1 MVPLTAREFALLHY
15 LMDRQGEVITRT
27 DLLEAV
33 WDANYDGLSNVV
45 DVHVANLR
53 RKLELPG
60 RAGADRDRPRRRVPH
75 GRTEM
80 NIRRTRRGDRDP
92 VRHDRGGDLDHAGAA
107 VARRTGRRDPSRR
120 AGRADRPDGQV
131 FFDELVSG
139 QRPEDFPTWYV
150 DVNDGYVEPYVDTEL
165 EPPLYGWIRDA
176 GESPSFR
183 SYSLDGA
190 ESYLAYIRP
199 DERGPGLRHP
209 DRDRRPRSPPG
220 FAQPPRARDGRCCF
234 VGGLCRARLL
244 PHRALP
250 SARCGGCWPTSSG
263 FLADAAHEMRTPLA
277 VILASSS
284 QALSRARSSEEY
296 VRSLSE
302 IRVRGRAGVD
312 RRQRDARPG
321 SPRER
326 AGHAAHCAAAAR
338 PAGRGGRRRDPPRGL
353 PRSSPSRADPVVVD
367 ADMALL
373 RQAIENIVRNAARRA
388 TQVELVTRTEGRD
401 GIIEVIDNGTGFDPA
416 TVDRVFERFQRGDR
430 QGEAGIGLA
439 IVKAIAAAHGG
450 TASAVNRDGGGAVV
464 ALRIPLNRAAHQ

>member
-1 MVPLTAREFALLHY
+1 M
-15 LMDRQGEVITRT
+15 
-27 DLLEAV
+27 
-33 WDANYDGLSNVV
+33 S
-45 DVHVANLR
+45 
-53 RKLELPG
+53 
-60 RAGADRDRPRRRVPH
+60 
-75 GRTEM
+75 
-80 NIRRTRRGDRDP
+80 IRRTR
-92 VRHDRGGDLDHAGAA
+92 VVMTILFATIAA
-107 VARRTGRRDPSRR
+107 VISITPVLLWRAERVDAIHRDVQ
-120 AGRADRPDGQV
+120 DELIDQMDEV
-131 FFDELVSG
+131 FFDELSG
-139 QRPEDFPTWYV
+139 QRPDDFPTWYV
-150 DVNDGYVEPYVDTEL
+150 DVNDGYVDAYVDTEL

-199 DERGPGLRHP
+199 KNEGQGYVTLIETAE
-209 DRDRRPRSPPG
+209 RDRRLDSLNHR
-220 FAQPPRARDGRCCF
+220 
-234 VGGLCRARLL
+234 VLVMVVLL
-244 PHRALP
+244 L
-250 SARCGGCWPTSSG
+250 GGCAALGFVLTGLALRPVRRLFADQRG

-284 QALSRARSSEEY
+284 HALSRARSSEEY

-302 IRVRGRAGVD
+302 IRA
-312 RRQRDARPG
+312 AA
-321 SPRER
+321 ER
-326 AGHAAHCAAAAR
+326 ASTGVNEMLDMVRLESGQALPRTAPLRLDLLAEEVAAAIRLEDCRVIAE
-338 PAGRGGRRRDPPRGL
+338 
-353 PRSSPSRADPVVVD
+353 PSDPVVVD

>member
-1 MVPLTAREFALLHY
+1 
-15 LMDRQGEVITRT
+15 
-27 DLLEAV
+27 
-33 WDANYDGLSNVV
+33 
-45 DVHVANLR
+45 
-53 RKLELPG
+53 
-60 RAGADRDRPRRRVPH
+60 
-75 GRTEM
+75 M
-80 NIRRTRRGDRDP
+80 NIRRTRAAMSI
-92 VRHDRGGDLDHAGAA
+92 LFATIAA
-107 VARRTGRRDPSRR
+107 VISITPVLLWRAERVDAIHRDVQ
-120 AGRADRPDGQV
+120 DELIDQMDEV
-131 FFDELVSG
+131 FFDELSG

-150 DVNDGYVEPYVDTEL
+150 DVNDGYVDAYVDTEL

-199 DERGPGLRHP
+199 KNEGQGYVTLIETAE
-209 DRDRRPRSPPG
+209 RDRRLDSLNHR
-220 FAQPPRARDGRCCF
+220 
-234 VGGLCRARLL
+234 VLVMVVLL
-244 PHRALP
+244 L
-250 SARCGGCWPTSSG
+250 GGCAALGFFLTGLALRPVRRLFADQRG

-284 QALSRARSSEEY
+284 HALSRARSSEEY

-302 IRVRGRAGVD
+302 IRA
-312 RRQRDARPG
+312 AA
-321 SPRER
+321 ER
-326 AGHAAHCAAAAR
+326 ASTGVNEMLDMVRLESGQALPRTAPLRLDLLAEEVAAAIRLEDCRIIAE
-338 PAGRGGRRRDPPRGL
+338 
-353 PRSSPSRADPVVVD
+353 PSDPVVVD